1 MNYIIDIIFI
11 AILGIFIFKGY
22 KDGFIK
28 TVFGLL
34 INLASVIIAFALAK
48 PISMMFADK
57 ILTDAPK
64 EISSSVA
71 IAISF
76 VIMYAV
82 AHMAIAIIAN
92 ILDIVSKLPVLNFT
106 NKSLGIIMGAV
117 LGILYAC
124 VFSVILG
131 YGYPLLAEIYPEIF
145 TDELLNNSM
154 IYSFIHKLNL
164 LDRLFDLIV

>member
-76 VIMYAV
+76 VIMYAA

-92 ILDIVSKLPVLNFT
+92 ILDLVSKLPVLNFT

-131 YGYPLLAEIYPEIF
+131 YGYPLLAEIYPKIF